1 MNKEIMSVTICG
13 RKFKHNE
20 YQRDIYATFVNT
32 FSTKLQVV
40 NWYNKVLKSEG
51 VIKTNFGG
59 NPFENH
65 SFIVFKKNEETF
77 VINSPIAKNG
87 DNNWYS
93 YGESFGFFVEMKLVE
108 D

>member
-1 MNKEIMSVTICG
+1 MNKEIMSVTVCG
-13 RKFKHNE
+13 RKFKQDE
-20 YQRDIYATFVNT
+20 YQRDIYVTFVNT
-32 FSTKLQVV
+32 FNNQSQVV

-59 NPFENH
+59 SPFENH

-77 VINSPIAKNG
+77 VIKPPIAKNG
-87 DNNWYS
+87 DDKWYS
-93 YGESFGFFVEMKLVE
+93 YGENFGFFVEMTLIE